1 MNQIREEFV
10 ELLENLE
17 ISILKN
23 TEEELIVGSHY
34 DNKIEYKWVKIVDL
48 YNILF
53 ESYKKKYDDS
63 VSHIEALAMVATVT
77 NESLKT
83 MDENT
88 LMSAMSNAVGFK
100 LESKQEP
107 ISKEQFKQ
115 FLKEQ
120 FLKNLPPE
128 NQ

>member
-107 ISKEQFKQ
+107 INKEQFKQ